1 MSAYLTYYE
10 MESPLSEEHDNYSHY
25 SYDEQPP
32 LHTVHVGN
40 VMHQRMAFIL
50 MAVVAMVVIGIFL
63 SQKNDTTMLAA
74 GGAGEVM
81 ADGETAVSSQPA
93 IHSGAI
99 SPAFAAPIQH
109 WAPQITAWASQQNLD
124 PNIVATIM
132 QIESCGDPQAVSSAG
147 AQGLFQVMPGHFE
160 PGEVMLDPDT
170 NAMRG
175 LNYYNVGL
183 QFHDGDKFLSFAG
196 YNGGHGTAAR
206 DYNSW
211 PNETQRYYYW
221 AKGIY
226 EEIQTSDSSATLQE
240 WLNAGGSGLCQQA
253 SARLGI

>member
-1 MSAYLTYYE
+1 
-10 MESPLSEEHDNYSHY
+10 MESPLSEDHDNYSPY
-25 SYDEQPP
+25 GYEQTP
-32 LHTVHVGN
+32 LYTVHVGN
-40 VMHQRMAFIL
+40 VMHQRMALIL
-50 MAVVAMVVIGIFL
+50 VAVVAMVAMGIFL
-63 SQKNDTTMLAA
+63 NQKNDTTPLAA
-74 GGAGEVM
+74 GGGGEVV
-81 ADGETAVSSQPA
+81 AALEGQTAVSSQLPTS
-93 IHSGAI
+93 SGAI

-109 WAPQITAWASQQNLD
+109 WAPQIVAWAAQQNLD

-160 PGEVMLDPDT
+160 PGEVMVDPDT

-183 QFHDGDKFLSFAG
+183 QYHNGDKFLSFAG
-196 YNGGHGTAAR
+196 YNGGHGTVAR
-206 DYNSW
+206 EYSSW
-211 PNETQRYYYW
+211 PNETKRYYYW

-253 SARLGI
+253 ASRLGI

>member
-1 MSAYLTYYE
+1 MSVYSNYHV
-10 MESPLSEEHDNYSHY
+10 MESPLSEEYDNYSPY
-25 SYDEQPP
+25 GYEQP

-40 VMHQRMAFIL
+40 VMHQRMMLIL
-50 MAVVAMVVIGIFL
+50 VAVAIVAMIGIFF
-63 SQKNDTTMLAA
+63 SQRNDTAMAA
-74 GGAGEVM
+74 GGGGKAAAG
-81 ADGETAVSSQPA
+81 GLTAVSYPNT
-93 IHSGAI
+93 I
-99 SPAFAAPIQH
+99 SPAFAAPVQY
-109 WAPQITAWASQQNLD
+109 WEPQIVVWAAQQNLD

-132 QIESCGDPQAVSSAG
+132 QIESCGDPKAVSSAG

-160 PGEVMLDPDT
+160 AGENMLDPDT

-183 QFHDGDKFLSFAG
+183 QYHNGDKFLSFAG

-206 DYNSW
+206 PYNSW

-226 EEIQTSDSSATLQE
+226 EEIQVSDSSPTLQE

-253 SARLGI
+253 ARRLGI

>member
-1 MSAYLTYYE
+1 MSATQHYQT
-10 MESPLSEEHDNYSHY
+10 MESPLSEE
-25 SYDEQPP
+25 YDEYPPYNYEQPLHTQP

-40 VMHQRMAFIL
+40 VMHQRMMLIL
-50 MAVVAMVVIGIFL
+50 MAVAVVVAMGIFFN
-63 SQKNDTTMLAA
+63 QRNDSALAA
-74 GGAGEVM
+74 SGGEAVM
-81 ADGETAVSSQPA
+81 GGQTAVSSQTSY
-93 IHSGAI
+93 SGSI

-109 WAPQITAWASQQNLD
+109 WEPEILKWAAQQNLD

-160 PGEVMLDPDT
+160 AGEVMQDPDT

-183 QFHDGDKFLSFAG
+183 SYHNGDKFLSFAG

-226 EEIQTSDSSATLQE
+226 EEIQTSDSSPTLQE

-253 SARLGI
+253 ANRLGI

>member
-1 MSAYLTYYE
+1 MSAYSTYYE
-10 MESPLSEEHDNYSHY
+10 MESPLSEEYDNYPPY
-25 SYDEQPP
+25 GYEDGYEQP

-40 VMHQRMAFIL
+40 VMHQRMMLIL
-50 MAVVAMVVIGIFL
+50 MAVAVVAVMGIFL
-63 SQKNDTTMLAA
+63 SQRNDTTELAA
-74 GGAGEVM
+74 GGAGEGV
-81 ADGETAVSSQPA
+81 EEEQTAVSY
-93 IHSGAI
+93 SGSI

-109 WAPQITAWASQQNLD
+109 WEPEIMKWAAQQNLD

-160 PGEVMLDPDT
+160 AGEVMVDPDT

-183 QFHDGDKFLSFAG
+183 GYHNGDKFLSFAG

-226 EEIQTSDSSATLQE
+226 EEIQMSDSSSTLQE

-253 SARLGI
+253 ANRLGI

>member
-1 MSAYLTYYE
+1 MSAYQNYQT
-10 MESPLSEEHDNYSHY
+10 MESPLSEEYDDYSPY
-25 SYDEQPP
+25 GYEQP

-40 VMHQRMAFIL
+40 VMHQRMMLIL
-50 MAVVAMVVIGIFL
+50 AAVAVVVAMGIFL
-63 SQKNDTTMLAA
+63 SQRNDTALAA
-74 GGAGEVM
+74 GGGEAVM
-81 ADGETAVSSQPA
+81 REEVSSQPYTG
-93 IHSGAI
+93 SI
-99 SPAFAAPIQH
+99 SPAFAAPIQY
-109 WAPQITAWASQQNLD
+109 WEPQIMAWAAEQNLD

-160 PGEVMLDPDT
+160 AGEVMLDPDT

-183 QFHDGDKFLSFAG
+183 GYHNGDKFLSFAG

-206 DYNSW
+206 PYASW

-226 EEIQTSDSSATLQE
+226 EEIQVGDSSATLQE

-253 SARLGI
+253 ANRLGI

>member
-1 MSAYLTYYE
+1 MSVYQTYHV
-10 MESPLSEEHDNYSHY
+10 MESPLSEEYDDYSPY
-25 SYDEQPP
+25 GYERP
-32 LHTVHVGN
+32 LPTVHVGN
-40 VMHQRMAFIL
+40 VMHQRMMLIL
-50 MAVVAMVVIGIFL
+50 TAVAVVVAMGIFL
-63 SQKNDTTMLAA
+63 NQRNDGTALAA
-74 GGAGEVM
+74 GGAGEVLK
-81 ADGETAVSSQPA
+81 GQTAVSSY
-93 IHSGAI
+93 SGSI

-109 WAPQITAWASQQNLD
+109 WEPEIIKWAAQQNLD

-132 QIESCGDPQAVSSAG
+132 QIESCGDPKAVSSAG

-160 PGEVMLDPDT
+160 AGEVMLDPDT

-183 QFHDGDKFLSFAG
+183 QYHNGDKFLSFAG

-206 DYNSW
+206 PYDSW

-226 EEIQTSDSSATLQE
+226 QEIQTSDSSPTLQE

-253 SARLGI
+253 ANRLGI

>member
-1 MSAYLTYYE
+1 MSVYPNYYE
-10 MESPLSEEHDNYSHY
+10 MESPLSEEYDDYSPY
-25 SYDEQPP
+25 GYEQP

-40 VMHQRMAFIL
+40 IMHQRMMLIL
-50 MAVVAMVVIGIFL
+50 AAVAVVVAMGIFL
-63 SQKNDTTMLAA
+63 NQRNDSTALAA
-74 GGAGEVM
+74 GGGR
-81 ADGETAVSSQPA
+81 ETAVSPQTSY
-93 IHSGAI
+93 SGSI

-109 WAPQITAWASQQNLD
+109 WEPQIMAWAAQQNLD

-132 QIESCGDPQAVSSAG
+132 QIESCGDPEAMSSAG

-160 PGEVMLDPDT
+160 AGEVMLDPDT

-183 QFHDGDKFLSFAG
+183 SYHNGDKFLSFAG

-211 PNETQRYYYW
+211 PNETQRYHYW

-226 EEIQTSDSSATLQE
+226 EEIQNSDSSPTLQE

-253 SARLGI
+253 ANRLGI

>member
-1 MSAYLTYYE
+1 M
-10 MESPLSEEHDNYSHY
+10 MVVPLM
-25 SYDEQPP
+25 
-32 LHTVHVGN
+32 V
-40 VMHQRMAFIL
+40 
-50 MAVVAMVVIGIFL
+50 AVVAMVAMGIFL
-63 SQKNDTTMLAA
+63 KQNNEPTSLETTSSAA
-74 GGAGEVM
+74 GGEVM
-81 ADGETAVSSQPA
+81 AAGGETAVSSQLSTY
-93 IHSGAI
+93 SGAI

-109 WAPQITAWASQQNLD
+109 WAPQIVAWAGQQNLD

-183 QFHDGDKFLSFAG
+183 QYHDGDKFLSFAG

-206 DYNSW
+206 EYNSW

-226 EEIQTSDSSATLQE
+226 EEIQTGDSSATLQE

-253 SARLGI
+253 ATRLGI